1 MGINLDKIATVV
13 INEQHT
19 ILPDQ
24 QRLLDEFDEITIQ
37 KIPSDGLNVQKQE
50 DLAKRLCL
58 RPNVIFISPVPYLMC
73 LTVADARGGV
83 WVMHNDQREK
93 KELPNGKVISVT
105 AKEGWQ
111 SLKVV

>member
-24 QRLLDEFDEITIQ
+24 QRLLDEFDEVTIQ
-37 KIPSDGLNVQKQE
+37 KIPYDGLNADQQE
-50 DLAKRLCL
+50 TLSARLCL

-73 LTVADARGGV
+73 LVVANARGGV
-83 WVMHNDQREK
+83 WVMHNDLREK

-111 SLKVV
+111 NLRVK